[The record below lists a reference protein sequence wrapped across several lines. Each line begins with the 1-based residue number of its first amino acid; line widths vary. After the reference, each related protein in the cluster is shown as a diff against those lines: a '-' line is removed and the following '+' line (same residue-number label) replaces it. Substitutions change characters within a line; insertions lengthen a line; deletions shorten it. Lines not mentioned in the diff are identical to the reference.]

1 MSAPPIAE
9 LLEVIQR
16 LQPVRVETLQE
27 HLDVSQQTLSR
38 WLRAAGDA
46 ICRMGRTRGAQYAR
60 TRTVP
65 GLGTRVPVHRVD
77 EEGQIL
83 LLGTLHFL
91 SDGGS
96 WLEPVRG
103 PGQRFEGRP
112 PFAEEMRPQGYMG
125 RGFLQRNEDLT
136 LPSRMEN
143 WSDDQVFLALS
154 RRGEDCTGNLILGEE
169 SLSRYLAM
177 QFPLV
182 ERTRY
187 PERARGYLAEGA
199 GSSAGGE
206 QPKFAAYTGDRHILV
221 KFADA
226 SAGSAGQRWRDL
238 LACEHLALKHVR
250 SAGFEAAE
258 AEWFDLG
265 DYRFL
270 EVTRFDRLGRAGRRS
285 LLSLRAID
293 NEYVGLGTSW
303 TQVAL
308 RLREQRR
315 LSRDD
320 VRRIIWLDTFGQL
333 IGNIDR
339 HLGNVSCFEESPG
352 RFRLAP
358 IYDML
363 PMVFAP
369 DGAHLV
375 ERTFNPATPDANN
388 LDVWGDAARHALAY
402 WDTLVGC
409 ADLSEDF
416 RRRCATCRE
425 AVAALIQRLPRM
437 GATNRTGG

>member
-1 MSAPPIAE
+1 MNLLMSPPYPANF
-9 LLEVIQR
+9 LETLQR
-16 LQPVRVETLQE
+16 LQPVQVATLRE
-27 HLDVSQQTLSR
+27 HFKVSQQTLSR
-38 WLRAAGDA
+38 WLNAAGDA
-46 ICRMGRTRGAQYAR
+46 VCRIGKTKGARYVR

-65 GLGTRVPVHRVD
+65 GLGTHVPVHRVD
-77 EEGQIL
+77 ETGQFHEQ
-83 LLGTLHFL
+83 GTLYFL

-96 WLEPVRG
+96 WLELTTG

-125 RGFLQRNEDLT
+125 RGFLQHHKDLT
-136 LPSRMEN
+136 LPSRMED
-143 WSDDQVFLALS
+143 WSDDHVFIALS
-154 RRGEDCTGNLILGEE
+154 RRGEDCTGDLILGEE
-169 SLSRYLAM
+169 SLNRYLAM
-177 QFPLV
+177 QATEV
-182 ERTRY
+182 DRASY
-187 PERARGYLAEGA
+187 PERARGFITEGA

-206 QPKFAAYTGDRHILV
+206 QPKFAAYTRGRHVLV

-238 LACEHLALKHVR
+238 LTCEQLALDFIR
-250 SAGFEAAE
+250 ASGREAAE
-258 AEWFDLG
+258 AVWFDQG

-270 EVTRFDRLGRAGRRS
+270 EVTRFDRLGRLGRRA

-308 RLREQRR
+308 RLVEERR
-315 LSRDD
+315 LSKEDGRAI
-320 VRRIIWLDTFGQL
+320 RWLDTFGQL
-333 IGNIDR
+333 IGNTDR
-339 HLGNVSCFEESPG
+339 HLGNVSCFVESPG

-375 ERTFNPATPDANN
+375 ERTFTPAPPNAHN
-388 LDVWGDAARHALAY
+388 LDVWSDAARHALEY
-402 WDTLVGC
+402 WDRLV
-409 ADLSEDF
+409 ASPDLSEDF
-416 RRRCATCRE
+416 RRRCAACRE
-425 AVAALIQRLPRM
+425 ALAERIAQAPVP
-437 GATNRTGG
+437 